1 MKFLNTIIIF
11 SFLLSVANLRAQ
23 SDIIAK
29 IGINELTKE
38 EFRLRYELSPRILPN
53 DLDHNDSL
61 KLKFLYSIMAEKL
74 WAMEAM
80 DKGLTNSDVFN
91 FYYAPIEKSYI
102 RDEVFRLEIK
112 DKVKVTNDDIS
123 KGMSNYLK
131 ILKIKTFASDDSS
144 SIANL
149 YAETMNLSSID
160 SLSIIN
166 PHTSIQISELEIK
179 FGDLNNEMIEDRL
192 YNLKINE
199 FTEPIQ
205 NGNGWFIFDLVS
217 TKLNIPEVS
226 QNKFEEEVENIIRNR
241 RTRNLYD
248 DFYKNHFGSFTL
260 KADEKIFIKISE
272 AFYKV
277 ITSHL
282 NSLRQEDI
290 PEKFYLSEKD
300 INKVKEILG
309 SVFLGHNL
317 FNTRYG
323 PVKVYDF
330 LSDLTIVDVVFEEVN
345 QSAINKVL
353 SNELKR
359 FMQQETIYR
368 IGVEMGVQYSE
379 DLKTQLELWRDNLLA
394 QIWKNGFNNQI
405 KITEAEIEQYYN
417 DSLLDSLQL
426 IKVNLQVINAS
437 DLDQV
442 RAILNLL
449 DKGKSFDQI
458 AKELDSNRSAY
469 VENISDFNNLKKYGQ
484 SAYTITELDTGQIYG
499 PIKTNSGYSLVKV
512 IERSTIPDSIKAKI
526 EKQRDNVYQKLFY
539 EKLNHLLEEKTVELA
554 NKYGIVISEDFIY
567 SENYSDVNLFAHK
580 YIGFGGRIAA
590 VPFTTPFFKWY
601 YRWKANSIINPY

>member
-1 MKFLNTIIIF
+1 
-11 SFLLSVANLRAQ
+11 
-23 SDIIAK
+23 
-29 IGINELTKE
+29 
-38 EFRLRYELSPRILPN
+38 
-53 DLDHNDSL
+53 
-61 KLKFLYSIMAEKL
+61 
-74 WAMEAM
+74 
-80 DKGLTNSDVFN
+80 
-91 FYYAPIEKSYI
+91 
-102 RDEVFRLEIK
+102 
-112 DKVKVTNDDIS
+112 
-123 KGMSNYLK
+123 
-131 ILKIKTFASDDSS
+131 
-144 SIANL
+144 
-149 YAETMNLSSID
+149 
-160 SLSIIN
+160 LSIIN
-166 PHTSIQISELEIK
+166 LDTLIQISELEIE

-199 FTEPIQ
+199 LTEPIQ
-205 NGNGWFIFDLVS
+205 IGNGWFIFDLVS
-217 TKLNIPEVS
+217 TKLNMPEVS
-226 QNKFEEEVENIIRNR
+226 QNKFEDEVENIIRNR

-248 DFYKNHFGSFTL
+248 EFYKKHFGGFNI
-260 KADEKIFIKISE
+260 KADDDLFIEISG

-282 NSLRQEDI
+282 NSLQQEDI
-290 PEKFYLSEKD
+290 PQKYYLSETD
-300 INKVKEILG
+300 INKVKGILG
-309 SVFLGHNL
+309 ADFLDNNL

-394 QIWKNGFNNQI
+394 QIWKNDFNNQI
-405 KITEAEIEQYYN
+405 KITEGEIEQYYN
-417 DSLLDSLQL
+417 DSLSDSLQL

-458 AKELDSNRSAY
+458 AEELDSNRSAY
-469 VENISDFNNLKKYGQ
+469 VENISDFNKLKKYGQ

-499 PIKTNSGYSLVKV
+499 PIKTNSGYSLFKV
-512 IERSTIPDSIKAKI
+512 IERSTIPDSIIVKI
-526 EKQRDNVYQKLFY
+526 DKQRDNISQKIFFQKLN
-539 EKLNHLLEEKTVELA
+539 KLLEDKTVELA
-554 NKYGIVISEDFIY
+554 IKYGITISEDFVY
-567 SENYSDVNLFAHK
+567 SENYSEVNLFAYK
-580 YIGFGGRIAA
+580 YAGFGGRISA
-590 VPFTTPFFKWY
+590 VPFTAPFFKWY
-601 YRWKANSIINPY
+601 NQWKTNSKINP

>member
-61 KLKFLYSIMAEKL
+61 KLKFLYSLIAEKL
-74 WAMEAM
+74 WAIEAM
-80 DKGLTNSDVFN
+80 DKGLTNSDAFN
-91 FYYAPIEKSYI
+91 FYYTPIEKLYI
-102 RDEVFRLEIK
+102 RDEVFRIEIK

-123 KGMSNYLK
+123 KGMSKYLK

-166 PHTSIQISELEIK
+166 PDTSIQISELEIK

-205 NGNGWFIFDLVS
+205 NGNGWFIFNLVS

-277 ITSHL
+277 ITSNL

-290 PEKFYLSEKD
+290 PEKYYLSEKD
-300 INKVKEILG
+300 INNVNEILG

-405 KITEAEIEQYYN
+405 TITEGDIEQYYN
-417 DSLLDSLQL
+417 DSLSDSLQL
-426 IKVNLQVINAS
+426 IKINLQVINTS

-442 RAILNLL
+442 RVILNLL

-512 IERSTIPDSIKAKI
+512 IERSTIPDSTKAKI

-539 EKLNHLLEEKTVELA
+539 EKLNQLLEEKTVELA

-567 SENYSDVNLFAHK
+567 SENYSNVNLFAHK

-601 YRWKANSIINPY
+601 YRWKTNSIINPY